1 MMKNKYY
8 FIISL
13 KTMFLFIAVMLL
25 GYGSFAQSAGM
36 PTAWI
41 TENNNSDVNSY
52 KIAFIHW
59 ASSKQNLDQIVS
71 PEIVNFYNTGNFEM
85 IFKSQV
91 AKGNA
96 KKINEI
102 NPVNDYQ
109 ISKDAGNPIPN
120 SVSDASSF
128 GAQLKNWVNSNPLAF
143 YNLGSDFR
151 KFYAKSLMT
160 GDFSEE
166 FTYLKQ
172 TGKISVS
179 QKPTSYTSESQ
190 KSSNTNNLT
199 VVSGTDKSDLK
210 DHMILPEVVV
220 YTDRATT
227 IKNYTAL
234 LQQWKANYPTAY
246 NAQEAKIQYLFSEN
260 KFVEIMDIQL
270 QMNHFT
276 TPK

>member
-1 MMKNKYY
+1 MNNNILGKMKT
-8 FIISL
+8 II
-13 KTMFLFIAVMLL
+13 LFVSVSLL
-25 GYGSFAQSAGM
+25 GFGAYAQSQM
-36 PTAWI
+36 PTAWM
-41 TENNNSDVNSY
+41 TGNNTSDVNAY

-59 ASSKQNLDQIVS
+59 ASSQQNLDQVAS
-71 PEIVNFYNTGNFEM
+71 PEIVNFYNAGDFEM
-85 IFKSQV
+85 IFKIQCL
-91 AKGNA
+91 KGNA

-102 NPVNDYQ
+102 NPVNDYL
-109 ISKDAGNPIPN
+109 ISKDAGNPIPS
-120 SVSDASSF
+120 SVSEASSF
-128 GAQLKNWVNSNPLAF
+128 GPLLINWVNKNPLAF

-151 KFYAKSLMT
+151 KFYAKSLFT

-172 TGKISVS
+172 TGKINVPANNG
-179 QKPTSYTSESQ
+179 KPTSYTLDSQ

-199 VVSGTDKSDLK
+199 IVSGTDKSDLK

-220 YTDRATT
+220 YSDRATT

-234 LQQWKANYPTAY
+234 LKQWKTNYPTAY